1 MKKLTYTYTNVP
13 KQLLFY
19 ICAFYLVLRSIM
31 DIQIVV
37 YQVEGYAD
45 KLNLPLELL
54 INAIFFAF
62 WLLLSNGHKVCYTEY
77 NSETA
82 IYRNRLTRAKKEFR
96 FEDARAVFF
105 DKRGIRFFAQ
115 KEDAADKKKAI
126 FFIPLFRDG
135 KINVLEHKQFYEL
148 LKEREAAIGDAER
161 FVVYRSYKEVPG
173 YNRKWKYV
181 AFAYACLDV
190 LLALNCF
197 TPIAVIVGLMETF
210 Q

>member
-105 DKRGIRFFAQ
+105 DKRGIRFFAH

-135 KINVLEHKQFYEL
+135 KINALEHKQFYDL
-148 LKEREAAIGDAER
+148 LKEREAAIGDTER

-173 YNRKWKYV
+173 YSRKWKYV

-197 TPIAVIVGLMETF
+197 TPIAVIIGLMENF